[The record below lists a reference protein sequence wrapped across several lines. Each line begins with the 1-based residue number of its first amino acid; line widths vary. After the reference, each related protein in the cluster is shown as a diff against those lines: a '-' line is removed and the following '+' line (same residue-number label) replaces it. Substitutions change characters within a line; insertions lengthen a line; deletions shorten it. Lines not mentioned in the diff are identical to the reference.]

1 MAKNMDNKPEDQDDD
16 HSAAK
21 MQVLQELRD
30 MAMQMMH
37 DRVSDKMPHEMHGVE
52 VMAPDKEG
60 LAKGLDLAQKVLPNA
75 EDTAEE
81 AIHPGIHAQISGHAS
96 PQMSGQGQPD
106 RSHAMS
112 SDANLGPDHMENP
125 GEDQDDMD
133 DDELDSMIAEL
144 QAKKAAR
151 NPRFQS

>member
-1 MAKNMDNKPEDQDDD
+1 MKKDMMDNSPDEQDDD

-37 DRVSDKMPHEMHGVE
+37 DRVGDKMPHEMHGVE
-52 VMAPDKEG
+52 VMAPDQEG
-60 LAKGLDLAQKVLPNA
+60 LKHGLDLAQKVLP
-75 EDTAEE
+75 ED
-81 AIHPGIHAQISGHAS
+81 HSG
-96 PQMSGQGQPD
+96 MGQPD

-112 SDANLGPDHMENP
+112 PDANLGPDHMENP
-125 GEDQDDMD
+125 GENDDDMD

-144 QAKKAAR
+144 QAKKASR
-151 NPRFQS
+151 NPRMQS